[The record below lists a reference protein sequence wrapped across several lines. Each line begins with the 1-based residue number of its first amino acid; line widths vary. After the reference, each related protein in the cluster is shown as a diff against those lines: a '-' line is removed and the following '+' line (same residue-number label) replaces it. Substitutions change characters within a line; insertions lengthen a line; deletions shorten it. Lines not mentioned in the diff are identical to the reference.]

1 MEFWKG
7 DSLRKR
13 WYSELSSSN
22 ILGSNFLAF
31 LKIIFYFLFIVVT
44 LLFLFAFSI
53 TLAVVLRNEWN
64 DVQMPER
71 EQDFSRYIWD
81 KGLLLFPV
89 QL

>member
-1 MEFWKG
+1 M
-7 DSLRKR
+7 
-13 WYSELSSSN
+13 
-22 ILGSNFLAF
+22 
-31 LKIIFYFLFIVVT
+31 VT